1 MVNVKNLFGMAVMA
15 TALVGCSSNDE
26 VNNPNAEQPTN
37 GVSYAS
43 FKINLPTTSGT
54 RAAGDPEFNGGEA
67 SEYAVDNATVLVFKK
82 AAKEDDYTFVTS
94 AKIGNMAPWNK
105 DNTAE
110 NGVTTEA
117 RVTAELSNLNQTDI
131 TANNYYALILL
142 NNDIDAS
149 TSKVDMPAENETY
162 KKWNITDFASKVH
175 AENYAS
181 SKKGI
186 FIGCPVRCSEK
197 QMLKSPVKLLI

>member
-1 MVNVKNLFGMAVMA
+1 MANVKNLFGMAVMA
-15 TALVGCSSNDE
+15 TALVGCASNDE

-82 AAKEDDYTFVTS
+82 AATEDEYTFVTS

-105 DNTAE
+105 DNTAG

-117 RVTAELSNLNQTDI
+117 RVTAELHKLAQEDI
-131 TANNYYALILL
+131 TAKNYYALILL
-142 NNDIDAS
+142 NNDISAS

-162 KKWNITDFASKVH
+162 KKWNITD
-175 AENYAS
+175 Y
-181 SKKGI
+181 
-186 FIGCPVRCSEK
+186 
-197 QMLKSPVKLLI
+197 Q